1 MQLIN
6 KCPCCGEKI
15 TFFQMYKMWNSA
27 SKRNEEFLY
36 CPFCKKKIGTMS
48 VYERYGLFGALPL
61 FGMPLVYDESA
72 TVYLMAGIILLYVSL
87 LFYLLYRLIPLNCIG
102 DLEPLKEERQDTDE
116 KHDLLAV
123 IIIALI
129 FFVSIFAVFQPL
141 FQK

>member
-1 MQLIN
+1 
-6 KCPCCGEKI
+6 
-15 TFFQMYKMWNSA
+15 
-27 SKRNEEFLY
+27 
-36 CPFCKKKIGTMS
+36 MS

-72 TVYLMAGIILLYVSL
+72 TVYIMAGITLLYVSL
-87 LFYLLYRLIPLNCIG
+87 LFYLLYRLIPLNCIRDSESQG
-102 DLEPLKEERQDTDE
+102 EEKQDTDE
-116 KHDLLAV
+116 KHNLLVV